1 MHMFKPRPLFFE
13 ELSAAEKTALAP
25 HMRAREYPRGHRLF
39 TADEMARHLHIVSG
53 GRIKLFTSDA
63 AGRQQV
69 VRVSSSGDVLG
80 LLPLFEDPP
89 LYLLNAEVLVKANVM
104 EISMPVAK
112 QLLKTGP
119 SFSGMI
125 VNALR
130 NEVRINLEMRHV
142 LALPATKRVAWLLL
156 NLTRRMLGTG
166 GSFRFPYDKGVA
178 AAELCM
184 SAETFSRSLAQLKIA
199 GVTCRDSEIAIE
211 AFDRLRG
218 FMNAAQPG
226 RVLRCAEEEPGT
238 GTRAQIEFDLSA
250 GRPDRP
256 KRGAA

>member
-1 MHMFKPRPLFFE
+1 MFRPQLIFFE

-39 TADEMARHLHIVSG
+39 TAEETAQYLHIVMC

-63 AGRQQV
+63 AGCQQV

-80 LLPLFEDPP
+80 LLPLFDDPP
-89 LYLLNAEVLVKANVM
+89 VYLLNAEVLVKANVM

-119 SFSGMI
+119 SFSRLI
-125 VNALR
+125 VDALR

-142 LALPATKRVAWLLL
+142 LALPAAKRVAWLLL
-156 NLTRRMLGTG
+156 NLTKRMLGRG

-184 SAETFSRSLAQLKIA
+184 SAETFSRSLSQLRAA
-199 GVTCRDSEIAIE
+199 GVSSRESEIAIE
-211 AFDRLRG
+211 DFSRLRA
-218 FMNAAQPG
+218 FMTVAQPFRANPCMTETAG
-226 RVLRCAEEEPGT
+226 GGT
-238 GTRAQIEFDLSA
+238 QIEFDLSA
-250 GRPDRP
+250 ARPDRL